1 MTCSDTRTPQDTI
14 SLQPTVPSAVGCQVC
29 VYVCA
34 CICAYYIYMC
44 VHMCVC
50 VCVHVFCFVL
60 CACVCVHAHAYVC
73 VCVCVCVQR
82 MQLTWELGIVRGV
95 SGVREGVPGVP
106 GLLQLA
112 VGHSEGGEW
121 REGGGSGGF
130 SWQEEGLP
138 G

>member
-1 MTCSDTRTPQDTI
+1 
-14 SLQPTVPSAVGCQVC
+14 
-29 VYVCA
+29 
-34 CICAYYIYMC
+34 MC
-44 VHMCVC
+44 VHVYVHIIYIYIYVRAYVCVCVCMCFVLCVC
-50 VCVHVFCFVL
+50 VCV
-60 CACVCVHAHAYVC
+60 CACARLCLC

-95 SGVREGVPGVP
+95 SGVREGVP